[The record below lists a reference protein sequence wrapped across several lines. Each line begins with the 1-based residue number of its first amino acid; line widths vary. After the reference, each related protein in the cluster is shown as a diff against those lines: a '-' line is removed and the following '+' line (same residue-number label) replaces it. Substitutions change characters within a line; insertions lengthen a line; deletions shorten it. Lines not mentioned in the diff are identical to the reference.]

1 MTQNIR
7 FDKTKDGARGNWK
20 IILSHLGI
28 NTNFLENKHG
38 PCPGCGGYDRF
49 RFDDLNGSGSFIC
62 SQGTGEIASGDGF
75 ELIIHAGITQNKK
88 HALTLVSNAIDESI
102 SHKRLGVTEY
112 KYNDPYGRLSHT
124 VFRTDNEDGSKSFKQ
139 ITARGLSPKQD
150 KSFVWYPYRLDA
162 WVSTN
167 EILYFVEG
175 EKCVEAL
182 VGLGVQATC
191 ISGGANGWKDSY
203 AQWFKN
209 RHVIIIPDNDRAGLK
224 FAKQVES
231 SLSNIVSSVTLL
243 ALPNLEEA
251 GDIVDWIAN
260 GGDYEQL
267 QQLVSNTNT
276 IENRT
281 TSLGEL
287 LTLEVETRPPLH
299 KYLPSGVTILAGP
312 PKAGKSRFIEI
323 IASLVAEQHRVLYLA
338 LEYSIP
344 TAKERFNFISAKS
357 SMKNLT
363 FLLQG
368 EIGFWDQGGAEKL
381 KFLVEKE
388 QPKLIVLDTLS
399 RLKRQSEQ
407 GGYEAETRA
416 MVDLKA
422 FADEREIDLLCIHH
436 TRKASLTDNENITE
450 RVLGSTALIAV
461 PDNIMVL
468 QRSEKLVTITTQGR
482 LINPSKRTLELIGD
496 QYVEVEGPELELDSR
511 ADTQRDIVALLK
523 EGPLLNKEIS
533 EKLGL
538 DKGQVSRT
546 MKTLQQKSIVGKD
559 SPASPWKLI
568 LGGAFQEQNI
578 NSINS
583 VNSGKLFPLD
593 VDEVDKVDGG
603 NDA

>member
-1 MTQNIR
+1 
-7 FDKTKDGARGNWK
+7 
-20 IILSHLGI
+20 
-28 NTNFLENKHG
+28 
-38 PCPGCGGYDRF
+38 
-49 RFDDLNGSGSFIC
+49 
-62 SQGTGEIASGDGF
+62 
-75 ELIIHAGITQNKK
+75 
-88 HALTLVSNAIDESI
+88 
-102 SHKRLGVTEY
+102 
-112 KYNDPYGRLSHT
+112 
-124 VFRTDNEDGSKSFKQ
+124 
-139 ITARGLSPKQD
+139 
-150 KSFVWYPYRLDA
+150 
-162 WVSTN
+162 
-167 EILYFVEG
+167 
-175 EKCVEAL
+175 
-182 VGLGVQATC
+182 
-191 ISGGANGWKDSY
+191 
-203 AQWFKN
+203 
-209 RHVIIIPDNDRAGLK
+209 
-224 FAKQVES
+224 
-231 SLSNIVSSVTLL
+231 
-243 ALPNLEEA
+243 
-251 GDIVDWIAN
+251 
-260 GGDYEQL
+260 
-267 QQLVSNTNT
+267 
-276 IENRT
+276 
-281 TSLGEL
+281 
-287 LTLEVETRPPLH
+287 
-299 KYLPSGVTILAGP
+299 
-312 PKAGKSRFIEI
+312 
-323 IASLVAEQHRVLYLA
+323 
-338 LEYSIP
+338 
-344 TAKERFNFISAKS
+344 
-357 SMKNLT
+357 MKNLT

-436 TRKASLTDNENITE
+436 TRKASVTDNENITE

-468 QRSEKLVTITTQGR
+468 QRSEKFVTITTQGR

-496 QYVEVEGPELELDSR
+496 EYVEVEGPELELDSR